1 MKKILLA
8 FEGKN
13 FSKGTLDFARVLNEQ
28 NPILLIGAFLP
39 QINYASSFSSSGG
52 GMVGP
57 LVVPVLEGEN
67 SEAIQKNIEL
77 FESYCTR
84 HQIEHRVHKDF
95 DDFALPEIKKET
107 RFADLLVLS
116 SETFYGNIDTIE
128 PDIYLKEVLHNLECP
143 VVLIPENFVF
153 PTSNILAYDGSESS
167 VYAIKQFAYLFPE
180 LTANKTIL
188 VYAKEK
194 GGEEFPAEANIEE
207 LVARHFSDLTL
218 TRLETDPEKYFNTW
232 LIEQSK
238 AILVSGSFGRSG
250 VSRLLHKSFVS
261 EIISDHML
269 PIFIAHK

>member
-13 FSKGTLDFARVLNEQ
+13 FSKGALDFARVLNEQ

-39 QINYASSFSSSGG
+39 QTNYASSFGSSGAG
-52 GMVGP
+52 VVGP
-57 LVVPVLEGEN
+57 LIIPALEEEN
-67 SEAIQKNIEL
+67 SEVIQKNIEL
-77 FESYCTR
+77 FETYCTR
-84 HQIEHRVHKDF
+84 HQIEHRVHKNF
-95 DDFALPEIKKET
+95 DDFALPEIIKET

-116 SETFYGNIDTIE
+116 SEMFYGNIDAIE
-128 PDIYLKEVLHNLECP
+128 PDIYLKQVLHDMECP
-143 VVLIPENFVF
+143 IVLIPENFVF

-180 LTANKTIL
+180 LTDNKTIL

-218 TRLETDPEKYFNTW
+218 TRLEADPGKYFSTW

-261 EIISDHML
+261 EIISDHAL
-269 PIFIAHK
+269 PVFIAHK